1 MIQHYTTLVSTL
13 FSTYSCYQTNFREE
27 QGRPVC
33 TTTPLF
39 LNQTILSYQ
48 IQQGQFVSGLFSP
61 GFFAANETYPNNL
74 LCLYNVRCSSGHLV
88 YFNIVRKK
96 LQDPVNGSCVDFIQI
111 ERPSLNQQLVT
122 CGSDLERFQG
132 IEEGALNVV
141 FWTDSNVTDCG
152 FFISAVCFDPSTLNA
167 KKKKICENFPIYNT
181 GKQYAVSII
190 DWYQLSGSRMQM
202 FRTNIEQFV

>member
-1 MIQHYTTLVSTL
+1 MVSAL

-48 IQQGQFVSGLFSP
+48 IQRGQFVSGLFSP

-96 LQDPVNGSCVDFIQI
+96 LQDPINGSCVDFIQI

-152 FFISAVCFDPSTLNA
+152 FFMSAVCFDPSTLNA
-167 KKKKICENFPIYNT
+167 PGCSVPNVTISGTLRGKRETHLPQSILNNIVSQVIY
-181 GKQYAVSII
+181 S
-190 DWYQLSGSRMQM
+190 WCWPL
-202 FRTNIEQFV
+202 